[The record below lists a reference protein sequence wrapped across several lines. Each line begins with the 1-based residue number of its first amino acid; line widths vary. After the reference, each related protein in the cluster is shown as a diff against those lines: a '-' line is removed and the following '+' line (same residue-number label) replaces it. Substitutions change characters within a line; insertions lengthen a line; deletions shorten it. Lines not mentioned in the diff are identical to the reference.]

1 MASIIRGTTPTLI
14 YKFKI
19 VRVSEIATA
28 ILTIKQADRVVIEK
42 TLNSAVTGAD
52 SLSWTF
58 TQQETLSL
66 EIGSVSAMLNWVTSD
81 GTRGASKRT
90 MVAIELN
97 DIEEV
102 I

>member
-66 EIGSVSAMLNWVTSD
+66 EIGSVSAMLNWVTAD